1 MVSPVRTGPIPL
13 GYPMTKSRQRSL
25 VIAIVL
31 MILLNIVAPCV
42 VYYVLRYAVKG
53 YGASDL
59 FGYTS
64 LAMGTVSVLQ
74 WPYRYFQ
81 LCRQNGACSPVKPR
95 TASLLPPVSST
106 EPQLALPKLGAL
118 QKFKWVLVRADS
130 FQWGLLIG
138 IIFGAIPLIVSAM
151 STGRRGMFIPLIL
164 TYPIVMGMIGLAMLG
179 ITLLSLYPEVKQPF
193 RLSSVKKGSSF
204 RPGLAYL
211 WEDITAVDGGGGYEF
226 RQAFSRRFES
236 SPHFRKMNTVLSF
249 FLGISF
255 ILYFVLALILTIILA
270 NYNRNTRLS
279 NRLEAW
285 SFGANFLLFTIWNS
299 LTALI
304 ATFWGRRYMAEEERR
319 WKRKNM
325 YGMPEYERSSSAAGE
340 YASAFDARFNNSC
353 DISTTMSGARSVL
366 SPPIAEA
373 EVGDSMDVEA
383 QEHIRVVEDEGVST
397 DAPPRLSMSAQRN
410 QP

>member
-1 MVSPVRTGPIPL
+1 MATHVPTGPIPL

-31 MILLNIVAPCV
+31 IILVNVVAPCA

-53 YGASDL
+53 YGLKSL

-64 LAMGTVSVLQ
+64 LAMGTITVLQ

-81 LCRQNGACSPVKPR
+81 LCRKNGACSPVKPR
-95 TASLLPPVSST
+95 TASLLPPASPT
-106 EPQLALPKLGAL
+106 EPPLAPPKLSTL
-118 QKFKWVLVRADS
+118 QKVKWVLVRADS
-130 FQWGLLIG
+130 LQWGLLISMVLG
-138 IIFGAIPLIVSAM
+138 GIPLVISAK
-151 STGRRGMFIPLIL
+151 STGRRAKFISLIL
-164 TYPIVMGMIGLAMLG
+164 TYPIAMAIVGLAMLA
-179 ITLLSLYPEVKQPF
+179 ITLLSLYPEIKQPF
-193 RLSSVKKGSSF
+193 RLSSVKTGSSF
-204 RPGLAYL
+204 RPALAYF
-211 WEDITAVDGGGGYEF
+211 WEDIVAVDGGGGYEF

-270 NYNRNTRLS
+270 NYTRDTQLS
-279 NRLEAW
+279 KRLEAW
-285 SFGANFLLFTIWNS
+285 SFGANFLLFTIWNA

-319 WKRKNM
+319 WKRRNL
-325 YGMPEYERSSSAAGE
+325 YGIPEHERSSSAAGD
-340 YASAFDARFNNSC
+340 ACDARFNKSC
-353 DISTTMSGARSVL
+353 DVSTTVSASVSVL
-366 SPPIAEA
+366 SPPLAEA

-383 QEHIRVVEDEGVST
+383 QEHTRFVENEGVST
-397 DAPPRLSMSAQRN
+397 EALPRLSMSAQRN